1 MPNPFLWIHLKV
13 EMVNSSPPR
22 LAKTH
27 WCTKG
32 FHPPFFWECMIV
44 WKDVSILCVCVCFC
58 WAILG
63 DDEGW
68 CFNLVCVCVC
78 FRRAILGTCWMR
90 KMILPQIVVNVRQDI
105 SETRDWLEDNPSS
118 QGSQI
123 WVLAKRVS
131 NLPRCLKERQRKVC
145 SLNPNDIQSLL
156 EQQRMQLRQE
166 GVEATG
172 KDQVLL
178 LSARCTARGTA
189 HGPYMAS
196 PVGWNS
202 ANLLSLS

>member
-1 MPNPFLWIHLKV
+1 MNSPKSWDGEFIPTKARQDTLMHQRLSSSVFLGMHDCL
-13 EMVNSSPPR
+13 
-22 LAKTH
+22 
-27 WCTKG
+27 
-32 FHPPFFWECMIV
+32 
-44 WKDVSILCVCVCFC
+44 
-58 WAILG
+58 
-63 DDEGW
+63 EG
-68 CFNLVCVCVC
+68 CFNLVCVCLFLLSHFRGWWRMMFQSCVCVC